1 MSIMTLL
8 HQTVLAPRDGRA
20 TTVLFPVEL
29 EYSSLTIN
37 DRGGEP

>member
-20 TTVLFPVEL
+20 TTVLYPVEL
-29 EYSSLTIN
+29 ECYYLTIN